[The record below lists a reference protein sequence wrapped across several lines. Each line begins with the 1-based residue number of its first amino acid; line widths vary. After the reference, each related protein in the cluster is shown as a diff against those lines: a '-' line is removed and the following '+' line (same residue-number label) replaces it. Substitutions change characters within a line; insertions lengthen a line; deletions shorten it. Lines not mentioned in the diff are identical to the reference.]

1 MGRKNMFIALK
12 NKSRKRQKFY
22 ENKKIFVKHE
32 NLGKEKLK
40 FLAKWQLKFEDA
52 ASRKTLRVRCQCEDG
67 VHREAGARCRG
78 GEGVLG
84 ARGGWC

>member
-12 NKSRKRQKFY
+12 INLGSDEKFY

-40 FLAKWQLKFEDA
+40 FLAKWRLKFEDA
-52 ASRKTLRVRCQCEDG
+52 ASRKTLRVRCLGEVG
-67 VHREAGARCRG
+67 VYRG
-78 GEGVLG
+78 LVLG
-84 ARGGWC
+84 AGKGGKVC